1 MNRPQLRFFAHHP
14 LNGKGMMARVRLRAA
29 APTTALSLILT
40 AATAGAASPLELPTE
55 VLWDQIDDVDTA
67 EANDASARVSA
78 LANDSASQRAELAAA
93 MGSAWPE
100 PAAGAAD
107 ELRRLARDASDNVR
121 ISAAVGLARAIER
134 ASAPERIDLVCTWA
148 VSEEVDERLAL
159 ARALTWSTPVF
170 VADLVLEQLACDPSA
185 AVRGAALAAV
195 ARHFHEDSA
204 AYASIVSQCL
214 EDPDT
219 NVRRLAKAL
228 MKRAQA

>member
-1 MNRPQLRFFAHHP
+1 M
-14 LNGKGMMARVRLRAA
+14 
-29 APTTALSLILT
+29 TALSLILT
-40 AATAGAASPLELPTE
+40 AATAGAGSPRELPTE
-55 VLWDQIDDVDTA
+55 VPWDQIDDVETA
-67 EANDASARVSA
+67 EPSDAPARASA
-78 LANDSASQRAELAAA
+78 LPNDSASRRAELAAA

-100 PAAGAAD
+100 PAPGAAD
-107 ELRRLARDASDNVR
+107 ELRRLARDPSDNVR

-148 VSEEVDERLAL
+148 VSEDVDERLAL

-170 VADLVLEQLACDPSA
+170 VADLVLEQLVSDKSV

-204 AYASIVSQCL
+204 AYANVVSRCL

-219 NVRRLAKAL
+219 TVRRLAKAL
-228 MKRAQA
+228 MKRARA

>member
-1 MNRPQLRFFAHHP
+1 
-14 LNGKGMMARVRLRAA
+14 MMARVRRRTA
-29 APTTALSLILT
+29 APMTALSLILT
-40 AATAGAASPLELPTE
+40 AATAGAASPRETPTE
-55 VLWDQIDDVDTA
+55 VLWDQIDDVEMA
-67 EANDASARVSA
+67 ELNDASGRAPA
-78 LANDSASQRAELAAA
+78 PANDSASQRAELAAA
-93 MGSAWPE
+93 MGNAWPE
-100 PAAGAAD
+100 PAPGAAD

-170 VADLVLEQLACDPSA
+170 VADLVLEQLASDPSA

-214 EDPDT
+214 EDPDA